1 MNYNKNLQK
10 VLIELNINQTEMAKI
25 LGISRQQL
33 NNVVNGRSSLTDKN
47 LLTLLKD
54 YNVNANYL
62 LNGSGSM
69 FLNSKD
75 SDVIVVK
82 LKKGQLIQVEYED

>member
-1 MNYNKNLQK
+1 MNSNKNLQK
-10 VLIELNINQTEMAKI
+10 VLVELNINQTEMAKI

-33 NNVVNGRSSLTDKN
+33 NNVVNGRSNLTDKN

-62 LNGSGSM
+62 LNGTGSM
-69 FLNSKD
+69 FLNST
-75 SDVIVVK
+75 SDDVVNVK
-82 LKKGQLIQVEYED
+82 LKKGQLLKVEYED